1 MDVCLAFGTEEIID
15 NKKRRSLVH
24 FHGALGYLRRKYKN
38 CIGKSSKR
46 LIRWQRH
53 LRSHVY
59 FCGALPKRKIYTVRT
74 CQFGILCSI
83 FEVYL
88 LFFFFFTAFLP
99 EVLVFS
105 FSIILKNA
113 SIHRL
118 FMESTSF
125 LTFCGG
131 ISSGPGDRFS
141 KSRKVFAPGKPQQSF
156 EPYDYRAVLFMWS

>member
-1 MDVCLAFGTEEIID
+1 MFIFAVRFLNEKFIQSAHVNLVFCAVCLKFIYYYYFI
-15 NKKRRSLVH
+15 
-24 FHGALGYLRRKYKN
+24 YL
-38 CIGKSSKR
+38 
-46 LIRWQRH
+46 
-53 LRSHVY
+53 
-59 FCGALPKRKIYTVRT
+59 
-74 CQFGILCSI
+74 
-83 FEVYL
+83 
-88 LFFFFFTAFLP
+88 FFFFTAFLP